1 MRPARPD
8 LLPVDDP
15 VAAAIV
21 GARRL
26 GAQSRKVRAGGR
38 FGEEL
43 APGDVALQRR
53 LDEARLLLGSAMF
66 RDHGQR
72 HAGADRGERSEEHT
86 SELQSLMRISYAV
99 FCLTKK
105 KITIYERTN
114 L

>member
-43 APGDVALQRR
+43 APGDVALKRR

-72 HAGADRGERSEEHT
+72 HAGADRGERSEER
-86 SELQSLMRISYAV
+86 SVGKEGVSKWRLRWLPDPE
-99 FCLTKK
+99 KK
-105 KITIYERTN
+105 KATCR
-114 L
+114 LG